1 MGVYR
6 GVSEA
11 KMSVSPDKS
20 TVLIVDPL
28 PLRNL
33 GLVAVL
39 DRLFGDRKFRLASL
53 TPDEAEKWIDADAN
67 CSMIIYN
74 VGGASVADHKH
85 LKRIKAL
92 RARTAAPLVIM
103 SDNDS
108 RQEIFSALSVGAQG
122 FLYAGTSVEMAQQAL
137 PFIFK
142 GGSYFPAAA
151 QPKRRHPARL
161 QAATE
166 SSSPPAEHTADEG
179 NSAADD
185 AGSRG
190 PIDTDLT
197 GRQKTVLERVS
208 HGDSNKAIARRLGI
222 REGTVKV
229 HVRQIMRKLGV
240 ANRTQAAI
248 ACANGAGAEMRAGD
262 RTVKDKVDP
271 ALGHRRSGVLLANG
285 KI

>member
-1 MGVYR
+1 
-6 GVSEA
+6 
-11 KMSVSPDKS
+11 MSVSPDKS

-53 TPDEAEKWIDADAN
+53 TPGEAEKWIDADAN

-74 VGGASVADHKH
+74 VGGDSVADHKH
-85 LKRIKAL
+85 LKRIKTL
-92 RARTAAPLVIM
+92 RARTADAPLVIM

-108 RQEIFSALSVGAQG
+108 REEIFSALSVGAQG
-122 FLYAGTSVEMAQQAL
+122 FLYAGTNVEMAQQAL
-137 PFIFK
+137 SFIFK

-151 QPKRRHPARL
+151 QPKRRYPARL

-166 SSSPPAEHTADEG
+166 SSSPPAERTADEG

-190 PIDTDLT
+190 SIDTDLT

-240 ANRTQAAI
+240 ANRTQAAM
-248 ACANGAGAEMRAGD
+248 ACANGAGAGAGMRAGN

-271 ALGHRRSGVLLANG
+271 ALGHKRSGVLLANG

>member
-1 MGVYR
+1 
-6 GVSEA
+6 
-11 KMSVSPDKS
+11 MSVSPDKS

-74 VGGASVADHKH
+74 VGGDSVADHKH
-85 LKRIKAL
+85 LKRIKTL
-92 RARTAAPLVIM
+92 RARTADAPLVIM

-108 RQEIFSALSVGAQG
+108 REEIFSALSVGAQG
-122 FLYAGTSVEMAQQAL
+122 FLYAGTNVEMAQQAL
-137 PFIFK
+137 SFIFK

-151 QPKRRHPARL
+151 QPKRRYPARL

-166 SSSPPAEHTADEG
+166 SSSPPAERTADEG

-190 PIDTDLT
+190 SIDTDLT

-240 ANRTQAAI
+240 ANRTQAAM
-248 ACANGAGAEMRAGD
+248 ACANGAGAGAGAGMRAGN

-271 ALGHRRSGVLLANG
+271 ALGHKRSGVLLANG